1 MYARNFKF
9 QVSVHFRGGAALI
22 LLQSFS
28 KKKKVKAE
36 VKLYATLEGKKKK
49 RQENSRKTSSSV
61 SFKAFGHNKLWKI
74 LKEMGIPTALSAP

>member
-49 RQENSRKTSSSV
+49 
-61 SFKAFGHNKLWKI
+61 KAREFQKNIFFCLI
-74 LKEMGIPTALSAP
+74 

>member
-49 RQENSRKTSSSV
+49 GKR
-61 SFKAFGHNKLWKI
+61 
-74 LKEMGIPTALSAP
+74 IPETHLLLLH